1 MNDKTKST
9 KFRTV
14 AFTVAVFFVFSL
26 FIADLF
32 RIQIANADEA
42 TVERVAL
49 KQTDTTI
56 KAARGEILDCN
67 GKPLVTNK
75 QINSVI
81 FNGSYFPRTDEQEQR
96 NEIIISLIHLLE
108 SYGTEWNND
117 IPLYFDQNGN
127 VQFMADRDADIKYL
141 KSKNVLYLNEYA
153 TAQNCF
159 DELKT
164 KFKLEQY
171 SDCDALKIASVCYS
185 LKKNAFATSN
195 PYTFADNVSVE
206 LASKI
211 KENSGFYAGVEIQV
225 TTEREYL
232 NGTLAPH
239 IIGTIG
245 PLNAEEYNKRTEE
258 YNTAVKNENL
268 TTEEKKNLKLRAY
281 AMDDTIGKFGLES
294 AMEQYL
300 RGTNGVESTI
310 TDSSGSK
317 TTEIT
322 TEPVQG
328 DTVILTIDSD
338 LQLAVQEALANFIAQ
353 YKDKASLPAVGSA
366 VVMDVNT
373 GAVLAC
379 ATYPSYD
386 LTTYY
391 DNYSALSAD
400 KSSPLW
406 NRALQSTY
414 EPGSTFKAAIAL
426 AGLEEGVITKDTR
439 VTCNRIY
446 TYFQDTQFKC
456 LHAHGAIT
464 VAEALN
470 QSCNIFFYE
479 TGRQL
484 GIEKMNDYCTRLGLG
499 QKTGV
504 EINESKGVLASIEYR
519 EAHGGTWYPGD
530 TVQAAI
536 GQSDNLFT
544 PIQLCNYVATIANG
558 GTRYK
563 AHFVKSVKT
572 ADYSQTIIDS
582 TPVVLNETGISQS
595 SINVVKDGMMR
606 LGGRL
611 SAFKGLPVSVAAK
624 TGTAESKAKVSGKIE
639 SGLNGFMISFA
650 PADNPQIAVSV
661 AIENLNSGSATAML
675 VADIYKAYFGT
686 ASEIDAIDSQNTAL
700 N

>member
-14 AFTVAVFFVFSL
+14 AFTVAVLFVFSL

-75 QINSVI
+75 QVNSVI
-81 FNGSYFPRTDEQEQR
+81 FNGSYFPRTDEQKQR
-96 NEIIISLIHLLE
+96 NEIIVSLIHLLE

-171 SDCDALKIASVCYS
+171 SDADALKIASVCYS
-185 LKKNAFATSN
+185 LKKNAFTTSN

-366 VVMDVNT
+366 VVMDVNS

-582 TPVVLNETGISQS
+582 TPVVLNETGISQN

-611 SAFKGLPVSVAAK
+611 SAFKSLPVSVAAK
-624 TGTAESKAKVSGKIE
+624 TGTAESKAKVGGKIE

-675 VADIYKAYFGT
+675 VADIYKAYFGI
-686 ASEIDAIDSQNTAL
+686 ASEIDAIDSQNTVL

>member
-14 AFTVAVFFVFSL
+14 AFTVAVLFVFSL

-75 QINSVI
+75 QVNSVI

-96 NEIIISLIHLLE
+96 NEIIVSLIHLLE

-171 SDCDALKIASVCYS
+171 SDADALKIASVCYS
-185 LKKNAFATSN
+185 LKKNAFTTSN

-366 VVMDVNT
+366 VVMDVNS

-582 TPVVLNETGISQS
+582 TPVVLNETGISQN

-611 SAFKGLPVSVAAK
+611 SAFKSLPVSVAAK
-624 TGTAESKAKVSGKIE
+624 TGTAESKAKVGGKIE

>member
-14 AFTVAVFFVFSL
+14 AFTVAVLFVFSL

-171 SDCDALKIASVCYS
+171 SDADALKIASVCYS

-582 TPVVLNETGISQS
+582 TPVVLNETGISQN

-611 SAFKGLPVSVAAK
+611 SAFKSLPVSVAAK
-624 TGTAESKAKVSGKIE
+624 TGTAESKAKVGGKIE

-675 VADIYKAYFGT
+675 VADIYKAYFGI
-686 ASEIDAIDSQNTAL
+686 ASEIDAIDSQNTVL

>member
-14 AFTVAVFFVFSL
+14 AFTVAVLFVFSL

-75 QINSVI
+75 QVNSVI

-96 NEIIISLIHLLE
+96 NEIIVSLIHLLE

-171 SDCDALKIASVCYS
+171 SDADALKIASVCYS
-185 LKKNAFATSN
+185 LKKNAFTTSN

-366 VVMDVNT
+366 VVMDVNS

-582 TPVVLNETGISQS
+582 TPVVLNETGISQN

-611 SAFKGLPVSVAAK
+611 SAFKSLPVSVAAK
-624 TGTAESKAKVSGKIE
+624 TGTAESKAKVGGKIE

-675 VADIYKAYFGT
+675 VADIYKAYFGI
-686 ASEIDAIDSQNTAL
+686 ASEIDAIDSQNTVL

>member
-14 AFTVAVFFVFSL
+14 AFTVAVLFVFSL

-75 QINSVI
+75 QVNSVI

-171 SDCDALKIASVCYS
+171 SDADALKIASVCYS

-366 VVMDVNT
+366 VVMDVNS

-582 TPVVLNETGISQS
+582 TPVVLNETGISQN

-611 SAFKGLPVSVAAK
+611 SAFKSLPVSVAAK
-624 TGTAESKAKVSGKIE
+624 TGTAESKAKVGGKIE

-675 VADIYKAYFGT
+675 VADIYKAYFGI
-686 ASEIDAIDSQNTAL
+686 ASEIDAIDSQNTVL

>member
-14 AFTVAVFFVFSL
+14 AFTVAVLFVFSL

-75 QINSVI
+75 QINSVV

-171 SDCDALKIASVCYS
+171 SDFDALKVASVCYS

>member
-14 AFTVAVFFVFSL
+14 AFTVAVLFVFSL

-96 NEIIISLIHLLE
+96 NEIIVSLIHLLE

-171 SDCDALKIASVCYS
+171 SDADALKIASVCYS

-366 VVMDVNT
+366 VVMDVNS

-582 TPVVLNETGISQS
+582 TPVVLNETGISQN

-624 TGTAESKAKVSGKIE
+624 TGTAESKAKVGGKIE

>member
-14 AFTVAVFFVFSL
+14 AFTVAVLFVFSL

-75 QINSVI
+75 QVNSVI

-171 SDCDALKIASVCYS
+171 SDADALKIASVCYS

-366 VVMDVNT
+366 VVMDVNS

-439 VTCNRIY
+439 ITCNRIY

-624 TGTAESKAKVSGKIE
+624 TGTAESKAKVGGKIE

-675 VADIYKAYFGT
+675 VADIYKAYFGI
-686 ASEIDAIDSQNTAL
+686 ASEIDAIDSQNTVL

>member
-391 DNYSALSAD
+391 DKYSALSAD

-582 TPVVLNETGISQS
+582 TPVVLNKTGISQS

-624 TGTAESKAKVSGKIE
+624 TGTAESKAKVGGKIE

>member
-14 AFTVAVFFVFSL
+14 AFTVAVLFVFLL

-75 QINSVI
+75 QVNSVI

-171 SDCDALKIASVCYS
+171 SDADALKIASVCYS
-185 LKKNAFATSN
+185 LKKNAFTTSN

-338 LQLAVQEALANFIAQ
+338 LQLAVQGALANFIAQ

-366 VVMDVNT
+366 VVMDVNS

-582 TPVVLNETGISQS
+582 TPVVLNETGISQN

-611 SAFKGLPVSVAAK
+611 SAFKSLPVSVAAK
-624 TGTAESKAKVSGKIE
+624 TGTAESKAKVGGKIE

-675 VADIYKAYFGT
+675 VADIYKAYFGI
-686 ASEIDAIDSQNTAL
+686 ASEIDAIDSQNTVL

>member
-14 AFTVAVFFVFSL
+14 AFTVAVLFVFSL

-171 SDCDALKIASVCYS
+171 SDADALKIASVCYS

-366 VVMDVNT
+366 VVMDVNS

-439 VTCNRIY
+439 ITCNRIY

-624 TGTAESKAKVSGKIE
+624 TGTAESKAKVGGKIE